1 MNIEL
6 SKHRM
11 QRAEMLLT
19 TINQA
24 FYVLLGKQA
33 GKIEQTVNVNSDKEV
48 YTAGLLISR
57 ENIL

>member
-24 FYVLLGKQA
+24 LYVLLGKQA